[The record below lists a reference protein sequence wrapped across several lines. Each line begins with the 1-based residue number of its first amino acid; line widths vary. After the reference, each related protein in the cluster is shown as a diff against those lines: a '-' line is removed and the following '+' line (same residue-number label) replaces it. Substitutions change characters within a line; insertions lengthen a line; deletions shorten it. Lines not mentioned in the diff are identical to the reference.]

1 MNPETICVKIKS
13 KEREW
18 ILSAK
23 KGTRL
28 WELLQQHKIQV
39 SYPCQ
44 GNGTCGKCRV
54 KVLKGESPVT
64 EADALCLTEEERK
77 QKLRL
82 ACRMV
87 LNQDF
92 EIELPE
98 SLEEKIAAESVPV
111 SKKVSYES
119 SFLSEGVLEKKR
131 ETVKEDADCEKEQC
145 FIAIDIG
152 TTTIAMALVE
162 EKTGQVWDTYT
173 SWNHQKIYG
182 ADVISRIKAS
192 MEGKREELKKTIE
205 EDLWKGI
212 CSLAEDK
219 DSFGEKEGAAFG
231 KKRRVTGCVIAGNTT
246 MVHILMGYSCESIAK
261 APFYSEHL
269 EQIQCTLKECISICS
284 DVLACIPVTILP
296 GISAFVGADVTA
308 GMLAC
313 ASFETKELSLLL
325 DLGTNGE
332 MVLGNQDR
340 LLAASTAAGPAFEG
354 GNITCGMA
362 SAPGA
367 ISRVKLQNNRAVVQ
381 TIGNK
386 MPPAGI
392 CGSGLISVIA
402 ELKRNHL
409 LDENGTLSA
418 PYDQKGYPLWI
429 FPNGKR
435 IALYQ
440 KDIRQFQLAKA
451 AIRAGIEVLLERC
464 GCKAKQVKHVYLAGG
479 FGKGLSVEDAVETG
493 ILAAEFKGKT
503 VAVGNGCLKGCIRI
517 GTEDGKRNTEIE
529 EILRRVSAVSL
540 AGESSFE
547 KKYLEQ
553 MKL

>member
-1 MNPETICVKIKS
+1 MNPETICVRVKS
-13 KEREW
+13 KEYEW

-23 KGTRL
+23 KGTGL
-28 WELLQQHKIQV
+28 SELLQQQKIRI

-44 GNGTCGKCRV
+44 GNGTCGKCKV

-64 EADALCLTEEERK
+64 EADAACLTYEERE
-77 QKLRL
+77 QKYRL

-87 LNQDF
+87 LKQDL
-92 EIELPE
+92 EIELLE
-98 SLEEKIAAESVPV
+98 SVEEKIAAESVPV
-111 SKKVSYES
+111 SKEVSCES
-119 SFLSEGVLEKKR
+119 KLLSAGVCEKKR
-131 ETVKEDADCEKEQC
+131 ENVKEDANHEEKQF

-152 TTTIAMALVE
+152 TTTIAMALAE

-173 SWNHQKIYG
+173 SWNHQRIYG

-192 MEGKREELKKTIE
+192 MEGKGGELKETIE

-212 CSLAEDK
+212 CSLTEDK
-219 DSFGEKEGAAFG
+219 NSFGEMEGAAFG
-231 KKRRVTGCVIAGNTT
+231 GKQRITGCVIAGNTT
-246 MVHILMGYSCESIAK
+246 MLHLLMGCSCESLAR

-269 EQIQCTLKECISICS
+269 GQIQCTLKECISICS
-284 DVLACIPVTILP
+284 DALACIPVTILP
-296 GISAFVGADVTA
+296 GISAFVGADVAA

-332 MVLGNQDR
+332 MVLGNRDR
-340 LLAASTAAGPAFEG
+340 LLAASAAAGPAFEG

-362 SAPGA
+362 SVPGA
-367 ISRVKLQNNRAVVQ
+367 VSRVKLQNNRAVVQ
-381 TIGNK
+381 TIENK

-392 CGSGLISVIA
+392 CGSGLISLIA

-409 LDENGTLSA
+409 LDENGTFSA
-418 PYDQKGYPLWI
+418 PYDQRGYPLWI
-429 FPNGKR
+429 FPKGDR

-451 AIRAGIEVLLERC
+451 AIRAGIEVLLEHY
-464 GCKAKQVKHVYLAGG
+464 GCKAEQVRHIYLAGG
-479 FGKGLSVEDAVETG
+479 FGKGISVEDAVETG
-493 ILAAEFKGKT
+493 ILPMGFKGKT
-503 VAVGNGCLKGCIRI
+503 VAVGNGSLKGCIRFGTGGVQQKAKI
-517 GTEDGKRNTEIE
+517 G

-553 MKL
+553 IKL